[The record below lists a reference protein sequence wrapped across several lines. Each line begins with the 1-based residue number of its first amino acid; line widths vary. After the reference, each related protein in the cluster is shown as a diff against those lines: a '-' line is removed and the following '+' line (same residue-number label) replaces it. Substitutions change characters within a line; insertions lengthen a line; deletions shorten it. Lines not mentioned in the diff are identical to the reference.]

1 MKENDSFL
9 VNLLFNNYGKS
20 TLLSSISLQDPITIQ
35 DSHLDELN
43 IEIYNAFN
51 LQQKCKELFE
61 EEDFKKI
68 QSYLYLLDGLSHK
81 RKFEMIVR
89 LHYLFNY
96 KDYENNSFFKYINL
110 IENIN
115 NDLKLKKDILN
126 KIIQTIYQWKGSPK
140 KGFIYN
146 ESLKP
151 STKIRIGLKFEPKV
165 LNVEVTNKLTL
176 IFTFEVQS
184 KEYQIEVDYILY
196 LLMLK
201 IENGY
206 VLKEKDKLEAVMFSE
221 FVDNIINNLE
231 SNKETIINIPSTNE
245 TYSLSEGFL
254 GYQIEEV

>member
-1 MKENDSFL
+1 IIHLLVKIQIENKRIISTRALLNLIHDIIVPDKEMKENDSFL

-126 KIIQTIYQWKGSPK
+126 KI
-140 KGFIYN
+140 
-146 ESLKP
+146 
-151 STKIRIGLKFEPKV
+151 
-165 LNVEVTNKLTL
+165 
-176 IFTFEVQS
+176 
-184 KEYQIEVDYILY
+184 
-196 LLMLK
+196 
-201 IENGY
+201 
-206 VLKEKDKLEAVMFSE
+206 
-221 FVDNIINNLE
+221 
-231 SNKETIINIPSTNE
+231 
-245 TYSLSEGFL
+245 
-254 GYQIEEV
+254 